1 MKATTATISAPYLG
15 WNTRDP
21 LDQMKEGYA
30 VKLVNVYPDQ
40 GYVRTRKGYR
50 LHCNTGESAD
60 VQTLIEFPLQNGN
73 TQLIAGVNGKLIN
86 VTGSTP
92 TTLATGLTNNQWQHA
107 IFNNV
112 VVLVNGADAPR
123 NYNGTTVSA
132 PTYQSHPSY
141 PGLVSSNLIDVTV
154 YKNRL
159 YFVEKNTLS
168 FWYGDLRATTGDL
181 KEFDLQT
188 VTQRGGTL
196 AFLAPFSRDTGVG
209 LRDYL
214 VAVTSE
220 GEVLVYEGTDPD
232 TATDWGLA
240 ARFFLPAPVAGRR
253 AYYNLGSDL
262 LIVHK
267 AGITALGTLLTAG
280 NTAKYAAVTDVINK
294 SFLDAATTWGDTSG
308 WCLMY
313 HPIAQSLYVNIPVY
327 NAAEQFV
334 MNPTIGAWTRY
345 VGMHAFHWATMDD
358 RLFFASA
365 GGKIYEA
372 HWGTD
377 DNGGYIRS
385 EIKTAYTYFGNRA
398 STKRFTL
405 ARPTVKTPTGLKFSM
420 AVDCDFQEGV
430 FGTVQIGE
438 PSTSLWNTSIWNV
451 SLWDY
456 PQISSEDS
464 YSLTSIGRCASLSLA
479 VETKVGS
486 VELFAASITFE
497 IGGIF

>member
-1 MKATTATISAPYLG
+1 MKATTATLSAPFLG

-30 VKLVNVYPDQ
+30 IKLVNVFPDQ
-40 GYVRTRKGYR
+40 GYVRTRKGTK
-50 LHCNTGESAD
+50 LHCDTGENAN
-60 VQTLIEFPLQNGN
+60 VQTLIEYPLQNGS
-73 TQLIAGVNGKLIN
+73 TQLVAGVNGKLIN
-86 VTGSTP
+86 TTGSTP
-92 TTLATGLTNNQWQHA
+92 VVLATGLTENRWQHA
-107 IFNNV
+107 IFNNTLI
-112 VVLVNGADAPR
+112 LVNGVDAPR
-123 NYNGTTVSA
+123 NYNGTTVTA

-141 PGLVSSNLIDVTV
+141 PGLVSSNLVDVTV

-214 VAVTSE
+214 VACTSE
-220 GEVLVYEGTDPD
+220 GEVLVYEGVDPD
-232 TATDWGLA
+232 TAASWQLA

-253 AYYNLGSDL
+253 GYYNLESDL
-262 LIVHK
+262 LIMHK
-267 AGITALGTLLTAG
+267 AGITPLGSLLSAG

-294 SFLDAATTWGDTSG
+294 SFLDATSTWGETTG
-308 WCLMY
+308 WCMKY
-313 HPIAQSLYVNIPVY
+313 HPVAQALYVNIPVF

-345 VGMHAFHWATMDD
+345 VGMNAFHWATMDD
-358 RLFFASA
+358 RIFYASA
-365 GGKIYEA
+365 AGKIYEA
-372 HWGTD
+372 NWGTD
-377 DNGGYIRS
+377 DNGAYIKS

-398 STKRFTL
+398 LLKRFTL
-405 ARPTVKTPTGLKFSM
+405 ARPSVKTPTGLKFSM

-430 FGTVQIGE
+430 FGTVQVGE
-438 PSTSLWNTSIWNV
+438 PSASLWNTAIWNV

-464 YSLTSIGRCASLSLA
+464 YSLTNIGRAASLSIA
-479 VETKVGS
+479 VETKVGGF
-486 VELFAASITFE
+486 EMYAAAITFE
-497 IGGIF
+497 LGGIF